1 MDASVIITTYNREN
15 ILKRSLELL
24 FTQDFPKDRY
34 EVIVVD
40 DGSTDNTEKMIEKQ
54 NPPCSFLYLKN
65 PERKGQAKSRNLA
78 LSKAKGGVAIFV
90 DSDIL
95 APSWFIKEHVKLHRK
110 NSRLIVDGPA
120 INIAGK
126 KNLLNPPFES
136 FFVRMLA
143 FLDFGGATFI
153 TANTSC
159 LVENL
164 IRAGGFDEEFGKG
177 YGWQDR
183 EFGRRLLKI
192 GLKRVKN
199 RRAYAL
205 HYKGNEN
212 GEDMYFLFQKYRER
226 GENAILYYSK
236 HSSRKTKREIHLNYL
251 KYSNFFAKIGLDG
264 KTSSS
269 LSIYKKP
276 LFSLFKKIFL
286 IHAYAEGLKKGM
298 QKYKVEI

>member
-1 MDASVIITTYNREN
+1 
-15 ILKRSLELL
+15 
-24 FTQDFPKDRY
+24 
-34 EVIVVD
+34 
-40 DGSTDNTEKMIEKQ
+40 
-54 NPPCSFLYLKN
+54 
-65 PERKGQAKSRNLA
+65 
-78 LSKAKGGVAIFV
+78 
-90 DSDIL
+90 
-95 APSWFIKEHVKLHRK
+95 KEHVKLHRK
-110 NSRLIVDGPA
+110 NPRLIVDGPA
-120 INIAGK
+120 INITGE

-164 IRAGGFDEEFGKG
+164 IKAGGFDEEFGKG

-183 EFGRRLLKI
+183 EFGRRLLRA

-205 HYKGNEN
+205 HYKGNGKE
-212 GEDMYFLFQKYRER
+212 EDMHFLFQKYRER

-236 HSSRKTKREIHLNYL
+236 HPSKKTKREIHLNYL
-251 KYSNFFAKIGLDG
+251 KYSNFFTKIGLDR
-264 KTSSS
+264 KTSSPF
-269 LSIYKKP
+269 IHKKP
-276 LFSLFKKIFL
+276 LFFLFKKVFF
-286 IHAYAEGLKKGM
+286 IHAYAEGLKKGV